1 MLGQPTDIEA
11 QTGKVVMSG
20 GEMYFSRSTMIT
32 HPLRLEAIFIGS
44 TAVSRSFNQERI
56 GQVHSVFR
64 RVFNVLT
71 SNNQLISV
79 VRGDVGKGPIN
90 IVTNLPQCISM
101 TSIGIR
107 RNYEVLK
114 VDDLIIVGNNVLMI
128 STKNAKQW
136 KPRKEFRGNLLTI
149 KKIIDNL
156 TIVKEVTCSYG
167 RFGGLAQL
175 MEYVGDEHLE
185 KFVSKKLN
193 SFARMA
199 LPHLSRLLK
208 AIRAGSSQDIERSAK
223 KLIGLG
229 PGLTPSADDMLSG
242 LMISL
247 ALIAENLDVNT
258 NFVSKV
264 NKDITS
270 CIPGRTTLISQEFL
284 MHAAVGEANEPIL
297 TLIEKILT
305 AKPNEVENATK
316 DVLATGDTSGTDI
329 VLGILLGS
337 QLLLDET
344 QYLGKHF

>member
-1 MLGQPTDIEA
+1 MLGQLTDIGA

-20 GEMYFSRSTMIT
+20 EETDFSCSTMIT

-44 TAVSRSFNQERI
+44 TAASRSFNQERI

-64 RVFNVLT
+64 RAFNVLI
-71 SNNQLISV
+71 SDNQLISV
-79 VRGDVGKGPIN
+79 VRRDVGKGPIN
-90 IVTNLPQCISM
+90 IVTNLPQYISM

-114 VDDLIIVGNNVLMI
+114 VDDLIIVGNNVLII

-136 KPRKEFRGNLLTI
+136 KLRKKFRGNLLTI
-149 KKIIDNL
+149 KKIRDNL
-156 TIVKEVTCSYG
+156 MIVKEITCSYG
-167 RFGGLAQL
+167 HFGGLGQL
-175 MEYVGDEHLE
+175 IEYAEDEHLE
-185 KFVSKKLN
+185 KIVSKKLN
-193 SFARMA
+193 LFARMA
-199 LPHLSRLLK
+199 LPHISELLK
-208 AIRAGSSQDIERSAK
+208 AIRAEGSQDIKRSAK

-242 LMISL
+242 LMTSL

-270 CIPGRTTLISQEFL
+270 CIPGRTTLISQELL
-284 MHAAVGEANEPIL
+284 MHGAAGEANEPIV

-316 DVLATGDTSGTDI
+316 DVLAIGDTSGTDI
-329 VLGILLGS
+329 VLGIMLGS
-337 QLLLDET
+337 RLLLDET
-344 QYLGKHF
+344 QYLDKNS